1 MAYDLA
7 ILSPEKTVITYRVA
21 GLGSRAI
28 AQIIDLMVVVFI
40 IVGLWLLFLL
50 IASTGLNLTI
60 IPTVLTTLGVFVYFI
75 LMEGLW
81 NGQTLGK
88 KATGI
93 RVRMADGTPVT
104 FPAAL
109 ARNLLR
115 PADFLPG
122 TYFVGMVTMF
132 TNPRS
137 QRVGDLAANTI
148 VVYDRRALPVFAPA
162 PYVLGVHPCE
172 QYLDDLRRMTVD
184 EYIALKRLCDRFPEL
199 TDSVQVRMLRE
210 VWEPLAARI
219 GIKTPPN
226 IHPIYM
232 AEATV
237 MKFGRSRG
245 LM

>member
-21 GLGSRAI
+21 GLGSRVMAHL
-28 AQIIDLMVVVFI
+28 IDVVVIFFI
-40 IVGLWLLFLL
+40 LLGMWMIFGMLAAAGVDLTFIPLVLNTSGIFL
-50 IASTGLNLTI
+50 
-60 IPTVLTTLGVFVYFI
+60 YFI
-75 LMEGLW
+75 LFEGLW

-88 KATGI
+88 KAAGI
-93 RVRMADGTPVT
+93 RVRMADGTPVN

-122 TYFVGMVTMF
+122 TYFVGLIMTF

-137 QRVGDLAANTI
+137 QRIGDLAANTI
-148 VVYDRRALPVFAPA
+148 VVYDRRALPVFTPA
-162 PYVLGVHPCE
+162 PYVLGIHPCE

-199 TDSVQVRMLRE
+199 TDSVQVRMLRD
-210 VWEPLAARI
+210 VWEPISTRI

-226 IHPIYM
+226 IHPIFM

-237 MKFGRSRG
+237 MKYGRSHG